1 MTTSGFVAGTLVHTD
16 KGLVPIE
23 QLKVGD
29 MVLSKHESGQGEQAY
44 KRVIKTFKSAEKKPV
59 VKVTIDGEKG
69 QMHLFCT
76 PDHPFWSF
84 SIMTDWSWQAAIK
97 LQYNAFS
104 VLLKNGNEADI
115 AFDTS
120 YLIQSC
126 EPEIAFVYDYLQEE
140 PFTCSETYIDFR
152 QQNPVLIPGSGVY
165 SYNLDSTC
173 NWDKDEERLIISLL
187 QQTPEAQFFNNMI
200 LKTHREEDIDPIYS
214 NEEQIDDI
222 YRAYRATVYNIEL
235 ADSHTYYIGKAG
247 ILTHDSANITP

>member
-1 MTTSGFVAGTLVHTD
+1 MQGFVAGTLVHTD

-59 VKVTIDGEKG
+59 VKVTINGEKG

-76 PDHPFWSF
+76 PDHPFWTF
-84 SIMTDWSWQAAIK
+84 YDVDIDWSWQAAINLK
-97 LQYNAFS
+97 YCEFS
-104 VLLKNGNEADI
+104 VLLKNGNKAMVN
-115 AFDTS
+115 FDTS

-126 EPEIAFVYDYLQEE
+126 EPEIAFVYDYWRGERYDDAE
-140 PFTCSETYIDFR
+140 IYIDFR

-165 SYNLDSTC
+165 SDNLHSTR

-200 LKTHREEDIDPIYS
+200 LKTHREEEIDPIYS
-214 NEEQIDDI
+214 NEERIDDI
-222 YRAYRATVYNIEL
+222 DRAYRAIVYNIEVEGF
-235 ADSHTYYIGKAG
+235 HTYYVGRAG
-247 ILTHDSANITP
+247 VWAYSQH